1 MRCLSGSYE
10 ERLKQCGLTVLS
22 ERRVR
27 GDLIQT
33 YKIVNQI
40 DDIPIE
46 TFFKIADHNHATRAA
61 VTVNPGDE
69 ENVAN
74 MNFVK
79 PKAK

>member
-1 MRCLSGSYE
+1 MQRRAIRQVRGLSGSYE

-40 DDIPIE
+40 DDIPVE
-46 TFFKIADHNHATRAA
+46 TFFKIFKKLCEIAC
-61 VTVNPGDE
+61 
-69 ENVAN
+69 NVAE
-74 MNFVK
+74 
-79 PKAK
+79 AL